1 MHEINTESQLMQP
14 GCWSNVGGGLIDIND
29 ASSLHKIKEYR
40 ATNKTSTRQK
50 RSLHNYMIHKQI

>member
-14 GCWSNVGGGLIDIND
+14 GCWFNVGGGLIDVNH

-40 ATNKTSTRQK
+40 AT
-50 RSLHNYMIHKQI
+50 KQDKYWPET

>member
-14 GCWSNVGGGLIDIND
+14 GCWFNVGGGLIDIND

-50 RSLHNYMIHKQI
+50 SSLHNYIIHKQI